1 MFVVHTDYPSGASVQ
16 QPQSLHTFQP
26 GMDVRSKLLTFSK
39 DMNNEQLAQWLRSH
53 PSLTGTD
60 YEEDI
65 SKLSGT
71 CFTLI
76 TLLVTIMIIMLFYLD
91 GRINGHVFLSLNESR
106 LERFHVSFGFQFAI
120 MNIIEDMVLM

>member
-1 MFVVHTDYPSGASVQ
+1 
-16 QPQSLHTFQP
+16 
-26 GMDVRSKLLTFSK
+26 
-39 DMNNEQLAQWLRSH
+39 MNNEQLAQWLRNH

-76 TLLVTIMIIMLFYLD
+76 AMLVTITIIMLFYLD
-91 GRINGHVFLSLNESR
+91 GRINGHAFLSLNDSW
-106 LERFHVSFGFQFAI
+106 LERFQVSFGFQFTI
-120 MNIIEDMVLM
+120 MNIIEDTVYY